1 MDYTRNFGT
10 PHETL
15 APRML
20 CQDATNSSE
29 HWRQHSRTYHPLT
42 ERQFGNTYRV
52 GEKVKLR
59 LRTHNGTGFINATVV
74 HASQYIY
81 AQQFLGSYNLGD
93 TFNGAPF
100 THVLVLDH

>member
-10 PHETL
+10 QHETL

-29 HWRQHSRTYHPLT
+29 HWRPSNRTLHPLT
-42 ERQFGNTYRV
+42 QRQFENGYKKGDDVT
-52 GEKVKLR
+52 LR
-59 LRTHNGTGFINATVV
+59 LDTHTGRVFIETIVLSV
-74 HASQYIY
+74 LSYHT
-81 AQQFLGSYNLGD
+81 AQQVLGSYNADD

>member
-10 PHETL
+10 QYETA

-20 CQDATNSSE
+20 HQDATNSSE

-42 ERQFGNTYRV
+42 ERQFENEYRL
-52 GEKVKLR
+52 GEKVKVR
-59 LRTHNGTGFINATVV
+59 VRTHTGTVFINATVV
-74 HASQYIY
+74 NSDKYHA
-81 AQQFLGSYNLGD
+81 AQKFLGSYNLGD